1 MVTIVTPLSH
11 HCHSLPSRQ
20 CQGAQ
25 QMRFGP
31 AATTAEARAGDGPM
45 GRWADGPG
53 MGQGIGKSAELEHW
67 QEPA

>member
-1 MVTIVTPLSH
+1 
-11 HCHSLPSRQ
+11 
-20 CQGAQ
+20 
-25 QMRFGP
+25 MRFGP